1 MNVYDFDNTIYDGE
15 SAFDFFKYCLKKKPV
30 LLKVLFPIVWDLI
43 KYKSCRMSVEEFHQR
58 GAYYTETFFTL
69 FDDIYA
75 EIREF
80 WDKNQHKIKPFY
92 KEVQKEDD
100 VIITANVNILVEE
113 MLGRMGVKHYIAT
126 TFDMDRG
133 KLVEICFSDVKV
145 RRFKEEY
152 GGKIDDFYTDSMND
166 APLMDLAQRV
176 YMVKGNKVSV
186 YKEKE
191 L

>member
-15 SAFDFFKYCLKKKPV
+15 SAFDFFKFCLKKKPV

-43 KYKSCRMSVEEFHQR
+43 KYKSCRMSTEEFKER

-92 KEVQKEDD
+92 KEVQMEDD
-100 VIITANVNILVEE
+100 VIVTANVNILVQEIFT
-113 MLGRMGVKHYIAT
+113 RMGVRHYIAT
-126 TFDMDRG
+126 TFDMEKG

-145 RRFKEEY
+145 KRFKERF
-152 GGKIDDFYTDSMND
+152 GDKIDDFYTDSKND
-166 APLMDLAQRV
+166 APLMELAEKV
-176 YMVKGNKVSV
+176 YMVKKDKITGKVD
-186 YKEKE
+186 
-191 L
+191 

>member
-1 MNVYDFDNTIYDGE
+1 MNVYDFDNTIYKGE

-43 KYKSCRMSVEEFHQR
+43 KYKSCRMSTEEFYAR

-152 GGKIDDFYTDSMND
+152 GDRIDDFYTDSMND

>member
-1 MNVYDFDNTIYDGE
+1 MNVYDFDNTIYNGE

-43 KYKSCRMSVEEFHQR
+43 KYKSCRMSTEEFYQR

-100 VIITANVNILVEE
+100 VIVTANVNILVEE
-113 MLGRMGVKHYIAT
+113 IFKRLGIKHYIAT
-126 TFDMDRG
+126 TFDMEKG

-145 RRFKEEY
+145 KRFKEQF
-152 GGKIDDFYTDSMND
+152 GDKIDDFYTDSMND
-166 APLMDLAQRV
+166 APLMAMADRV
-176 YMVKGNKVSV
+176 YMVRKNRISI
-186 YKEKE
+186 YKDKA

>member
-1 MNVYDFDNTIYDGE
+1 MNVYDFDNTIYNGE

-43 KYKSCRMSVEEFHQR
+43 KYKTCRMSTKEFHER

-92 KEVQKEDD
+92 KKVQKEDD
-100 VIITANVNILVEE
+100 VIITANVNILVGEIFR
-113 MLGRMGVKHYIAT
+113 RMGVKHYIAT

-145 RRFKEEY
+145 RKFKEEY
-152 GGKIDDFYTDSMND
+152 GDRIDDFYTDSMND

>member
-1 MNVYDFDNTIYDGE
+1 MNVYDFDNTIYNGE

-43 KYKSCRMSVEEFHQR
+43 KYKSCRMSTEKFYQR

-75 EIREF
+75 EISEF

-100 VIITANVNILVEE
+100 VIVTANVNILVEE
-113 MLGRMGVKHYIAT
+113 IFKRLGIKHYIAT
-126 TFDMDRG
+126 TFDMEKG

-145 RRFKEEY
+145 KRFKEEY
-152 GGKIDDFYTDSMND
+152 GDKIDDFYTDSMND
-166 APLMDLAQRV
+166 APLMAMADRV
-176 YMVKGNKVSV
+176 YMVRKNRISI

-191 L
+191 M

>member
-176 YMVKGNKVSV
+176 YMVKGNNIKQ
-186 YKEKE
+186 YK
-191 L
+191 